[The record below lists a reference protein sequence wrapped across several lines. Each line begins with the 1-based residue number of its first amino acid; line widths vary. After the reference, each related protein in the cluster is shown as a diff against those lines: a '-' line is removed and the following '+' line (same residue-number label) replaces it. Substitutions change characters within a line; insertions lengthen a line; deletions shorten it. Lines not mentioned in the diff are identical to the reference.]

1 MPKSKKAKAKS
12 KSKSKSKSN
21 SKSTVRNSKS
31 IVNTDDVIARC
42 MKCRKQMKMENPKLV
57 TLKNGRNAM
66 KGLCVCGT
74 KMFKF
79 V

>member
-1 MPKSKKAKAKS
+1 MPRSKKAKKPLRKS
-12 KSKSKSKSN
+12 RVRRTKTPTNSN
-21 SKSTVRNSKS
+21 KVSSDS
-31 IVNTDDVIARC
+31 IIARC
-42 MKCRKQMKMENPKLV
+42 MKCREQKPMLSAKLV

-66 KGLCVCGT
+66 KGNCVCGT

>member
-1 MPKSKKAKAKS
+1 MPRSKKSQSSLRKSKVRRNKS
-12 KSKSKSKSN
+12 QKSSETSN
-21 SKSTVRNSKS
+21 NKT
-31 IVNTDDVIARC
+31 VIARC
-42 MKCRKQMKMENPKLV
+42 MKCREQKTMLSAKLV

-66 KGLCVCGT
+66 KGNCSCGT

>member
-1 MPKSKKAKAKS
+1 MPRSKKNKTS
-12 KSKSKSKSN
+12 LRKSN
-21 SKSTVRNSKS
+21 SKRNKS
-31 IVNTDDVIARC
+31 QKNSVSANSQTVIARC
-42 MKCRKQMKMENPKLV
+42 MKCREQKPMQSAKLV

-66 KGLCVCGT
+66 KGNCSCGT

>member
-1 MPKSKKAKAKS
+1 MPKSRSKKTKSSLRKS
-12 KSKSKSKSN
+12 KVNRNKTPNSVNSN
-21 SKSTVRNSKS
+21 QV
-31 IVNTDDVIARC
+31 VARC
-42 MKCRKQMKMENPKLV
+42 MKCREQKTMQNAKLV

-66 KGLCVCGT
+66 KGNCLCGT